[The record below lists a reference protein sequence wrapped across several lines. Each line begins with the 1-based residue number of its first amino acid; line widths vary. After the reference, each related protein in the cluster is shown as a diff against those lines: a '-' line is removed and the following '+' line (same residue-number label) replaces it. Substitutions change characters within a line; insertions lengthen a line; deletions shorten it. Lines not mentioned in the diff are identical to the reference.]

1 MKSSLSMYCIMFGTA
16 LNSENKVVVK
26 TGQALVRNKIEK
38 SMESLKLLF
47 LERNSDGHRK
57 NNKFAFIIQHSI
69 INEFSFALLITL
81 QKPF

>member
-47 LERNSDGHRK
+47 LERNSDGHRES
-57 NNKFAFIIQHSI
+57 NKLMSSKQVGLGGIWA
-69 INEFSFALLITL
+69 
-81 QKPF
+81 